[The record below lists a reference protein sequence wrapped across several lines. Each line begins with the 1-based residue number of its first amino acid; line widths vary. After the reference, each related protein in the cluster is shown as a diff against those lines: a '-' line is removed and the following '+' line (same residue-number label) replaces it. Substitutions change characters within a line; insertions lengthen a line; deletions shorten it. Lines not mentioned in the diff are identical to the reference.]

1 MNADPGSG
9 ETGWPLND
17 AFRLVRAEVPDLVVE
32 RAAGGER
39 DDADFL
45 LRIAGSIEAVE
56 VECRPGGQPV
66 FIVSDEYSWIEA
78 ADPAA
83 AAQAILDLLRA

>member
-1 MNADPGSG
+1 MNVDPGSG
-9 ETGWPLND
+9 ETGGPLDD

-32 RAAGGER
+32 RAASGER
-39 DDADFL
+39 VGADFL
-45 LRIAGSIEAVE
+45 LRIAGSVETVE

-66 FIVSDEYSWIEA
+66 FVVSDEYSWIEA

-83 AAQAILDLLRA
+83 AAQAILDLLKA